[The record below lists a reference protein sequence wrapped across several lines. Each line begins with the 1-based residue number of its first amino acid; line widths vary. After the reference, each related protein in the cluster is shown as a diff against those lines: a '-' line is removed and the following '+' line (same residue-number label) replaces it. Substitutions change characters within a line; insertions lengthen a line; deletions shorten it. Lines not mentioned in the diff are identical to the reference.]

1 MSSRPIETSMS
12 PPPQNHWDRLLA
24 GVGQRWPASRWTDTG
39 VVVGCSGGGDS
50 VALLLALH
58 TILRQAGGSGFLVV
72 AHFNHGLRGNASSGD
87 AEFVSDLA
95 NKLGLTLRSIQAR
108 PGESATDESALRDR
122 RLDFFH
128 RVASDTGARYVAL
141 GHTRD
146 DRVETFL
153 HHLLRGSGPA
163 GLCSLPAFRP
173 LGHTP
178 ERNDFVIAR
187 PLLDLH
193 RSQIRQALSEIG
205 QSWREDASNQ
215 GTEYTRNWIRH
226 DVLPVLRQR
235 FPQSD
240 DAILRAAATL
250 ESWQEVIDESAQRW
264 SDRAIRCL
272 PATPNGP
279 TIEIDAGDPPAK
291 AVVVMAVQQSWD
303 QLLWPRG
310 GMKATHWTTIDQQVR
325 LGDAVAR
332 TKKPTARDTVVPAS
346 ATMMLPGSVRLLRS
360 GGRIRLIR
368 PAP

>member
-1 MSSRPIETSMS
+1 MS

-58 TILRQAGGSGFLVV
+58 TIQRQTGGSGFLVV
-72 AHFNHGLRGNASSGD
+72 AHFNHGLRGDASLGD
-87 AEFVSDLA
+87 AEFVADLA
-95 NKLGLTLRSIQAR
+95 NKLGLTLRSTAAG
-108 PGESATDESALRDR
+108 PGESVTDESTLRDQR
-122 RLDFFH
+122 MDFFH
-128 RVASDTGARYVAL
+128 RVAADAGARYVAL

-187 PLLDLH
+187 PLLNLH
-193 RSQIRQALSEIG
+193 RDQIRLALSEID
-205 QSWREDASNQ
+205 QPWREDASNQ
-215 GTEYTRNWIRH
+215 ETEYTRNWIRH

-240 DAILRAAATL
+240 DAIVRAATTL
-250 ESWQEVIDESAQRW
+250 ESWQEVIDDSAQRW
-264 SDRAIRCL
+264 ADRSIRCH
-272 PATPNGP
+272 PVMPDGP
-279 TIEIDAGDPPAK
+279 TIEIDACDPPAT
-291 AVVVMAVQQSWD
+291 AVVVMAVQQAWD
-303 QLLWPRG
+303 RLLWPRG
-310 GMKATHWTTIDQQVR
+310 GMKAMHWTAIDQQIR
-325 LGDAVAR
+325 QGDAFLRAG
-332 TKKPTARDTVVPAS
+332 KPQAHDPVVPAL
-346 ATMMLPGSVRLLRS
+346 ATVMLAGSVRLSRS
-360 GGRIRLIR
+360 GGHVRLVR
-368 PAP
+368 PVP